1 MNDKSLGLILFA
13 LRELQSNIKY
23 APEKI
28 LECLRDHFGVDIPS
42 SDRLYDEINELA
54 EALNC
59 GDNENV

>member
-13 LRELQSNIKY
+13 LRELQSNIQY
-23 APEKI
+23 APEEI
-28 LECLRDHFGVDIPS
+28 LKCLRDHFGVDIPS

>member
-13 LRELQSNIKY
+13 LKELQSNIQY
-23 APEKI
+23 APEAI
-28 LECLRDHFGVDIPS
+28 LHCLRDDFGVDIPS

-59 GDNENV
+59 GDENV